1 MTEREAQRV
10 LQLPD
15 DYTRAD
21 LRRAYLDLVKVWH
34 PDRFAGDPQLR
45 GRAEQ
50 RLRAINEA
58 YAVLQG
64 DSASHGTPPST
75 PPTPE
80 RSRDRNT
87 PYWPPRVGAK
97 GALLAAALLAIV
109 MLPLLGPLATDRA
122 AVLEAPAPD
131 PAGEDVVLMPDRPR
145 TPPAAVD
152 DPNRPVSGHGLLPS
166 QPRGRGSIVVHNRA
180 ASDAAVV
187 LSTENVQAYGMY
199 VRAGEKVQAL
209 DVPAGD
215 YQVLVALGRRWRNGR
230 FTTDEQFLTMDDR
243 VRVDESAAGVMA
255 VPVSVTIGQT
265 GASGFRDTPPFPVGI
280 E

>member
-15 DYTRAD
+15 DYTRAG
-21 LRRAYLDLVKVWH
+21 LRQAYLDLVKVWH
-34 PDRFAGDPQLR
+34 PDRFTGDPQLR

-50 RLRAINEA
+50 RLRTINEA

-64 DSASHGTPPST
+64 DSASYGTPTST
-75 PPTPE
+75 PPTAE

-87 PYWPPRVGAK
+87 PHWPPRLGTK
-97 GALLAAALLAIV
+97 GAMLAAALLIIAT
-109 MLPLLGPLATDRA
+109 LPFLGPLTTFRGG
-122 AVLEAPAPD
+122 VVQAPAPD
-131 PAGEDVVLMPDRPR
+131 PAGEDVVLVPDRPR
-145 TPPAAVD
+145 TPRATVD
-152 DPNRPVSGHGLLPS
+152 DPNRPASGLELLPS

-180 ASDAAVV
+180 SSDAAVV
-187 LSTENVQAYGMY
+187 LSTEDAHAYGMY

-215 YQVLVALGRRWRNGR
+215 YQVLVALGRQWRSGR
-230 FTTDEQFLTMDDR
+230 FTADEQFLAMDAR
-243 VRVDESAAGVMA
+243 LRVDEAATGVDPA
-255 VPVSVTIGQT
+255 PVSVTIRHT
-265 GASGFRDTPPFPVGI
+265 GAGGFRETPPFPIGI

>member
-21 LRRAYLDLVKVWH
+21 LRQAYLDLVKVWH
-34 PDRFAGDPQLR
+34 PDRFAGDAQLR

-50 RLRAINEA
+50 RLRTINEA

-64 DSASHGTPPST
+64 DSAPYGTST
-75 PPTPE
+75 PPTAEP
-80 RSRDRNT
+80 SRDRTT
-87 PYWPPRVGAK
+87 PHWPPRLGTKSAI
-97 GALLAAALLAIV
+97 LAALIIATLPFLA
-109 MLPLLGPLATDRA
+109 PLTTDRA
-122 AVLEAPAPD
+122 AVVHAPAPD
-131 PAGEDVVLMPDRPR
+131 PTGEDVVLIPDRPR
-145 TPPAAVD
+145 TPRATVD
-152 DPNRPVSGHGLLPS
+152 DPNRPASGLELLPS

-180 ASDAAVV
+180 TSDAAVV
-187 LSTENVQAYGMY
+187 LSTENVHAYSMY

-230 FTTDEQFLTMDDR
+230 FTADEQFLAMDAR
-243 VRVDESAAGVMA
+243 LHVHEAASGGVNTA
-255 VPVSVTIGQT
+255 PASVTIPQT
-265 GASGFRDTPPFPVGI
+265 GMGGFLETPSFDLGI
-280 E
+280 NDP